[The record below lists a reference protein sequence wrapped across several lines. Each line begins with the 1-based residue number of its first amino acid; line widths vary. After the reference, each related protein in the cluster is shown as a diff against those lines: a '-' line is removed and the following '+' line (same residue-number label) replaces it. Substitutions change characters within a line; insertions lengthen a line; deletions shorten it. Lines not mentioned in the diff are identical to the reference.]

1 MQTVAALCLL
11 FISCMTCLLK
21 SKWKLEILCQ
31 RAICLPTNHP
41 PTFHRLPSVHRW
53 TCTQS
58 SISPQY
64 NLCEQMVQIRDDH
77 IRFISELARYSNSE
91 VVTGSGLDSQ
101 KSDEEYR
108 ELFDLALRGLQ
119 LLSKWS
125 THVMEVVSKDGDR
138 WMWFFHLSSIYNTSV
153 PLSTRGSW
161 SIQQINSVIRTV
173 QEQRRSM
180 NAPHATI
187 TLVKRNLHSLRSLP
201 WSKGCR

>member
-1 MQTVAALCLL
+1 MEVSERCL
-11 FISCMTCLLK
+11 
-21 SKWKLEILCQ
+21 
-31 RAICLPTNHP
+31 
-41 PTFHRLPSVHRW
+41 VHRW

-64 NLCEQMVQIRDDH
+64 NLCEQMVQIREDH

-125 THVMEVVSKDGDR
+125 THVMEVVSEA
-138 WMWFFHLSSIYNTSV
+138 
-153 PLSTRGSW
+153 RG
-161 SIQQINSVIRTV
+161 
-173 QEQRRSM
+173 
-180 NAPHATI
+180 
-187 TLVKRNLHSLRSLP
+187 LVVKACGWGES
-201 WSKGCR
+201 CC

>member
-1 MQTVAALCLL
+1 MSHSFFSFPFL
-11 FISCMTCLLK
+11 
-21 SKWKLEILCQ
+21 
-31 RAICLPTNHP
+31 
-41 PTFHRLPSVHRW
+41 HRW

-64 NLCEQMVQIRDDH
+64 NLCEQMVQIREDH

-125 THVMEVVSKDGDR
+125 THVMEVVRAPSSLCVDIGSN
-138 WMWFFHLSSIYNTSV
+138 FFSQLLLLFV
-153 PLSTRGSW
+153 
-161 SIQQINSVIRTV
+161 
-173 QEQRRSM
+173 
-180 NAPHATI
+180 TI
-187 TLVKRNLHSLRSLP
+187 SGVVAVLVEAGPSHR
-201 WSKGCR
+201 

>member
-1 MQTVAALCLL
+1 MYLDYTSALNRTQNQLFLTTAPSAPAHPQTLRLL
-11 FISCMTCLLK
+11 HFV
-21 SKWKLEILCQ
+21 
-31 RAICLPTNHP
+31 P
-41 PTFHRLPSVHRW
+41 RW

-64 NLCEQMVQIRDDH
+64 NLCEQMVQIREDH

-125 THVMEVVSKDGDR
+125 THVMEVVSKARD
-138 WMWFFHLSSIYNTSV
+138 
-153 PLSTRGSW
+153 
-161 SIQQINSVIRTV
+161 
-173 QEQRRSM
+173 
-180 NAPHATI
+180 
-187 TLVKRNLHSLRSLP
+187 
-201 WSKGCR
+201 

>member
-1 MQTVAALCLL
+1 MMAVPERC
-11 FISCMTCLLK
+11 F
-21 SKWKLEILCQ
+21 
-31 RAICLPTNHP
+31 
-41 PTFHRLPSVHRW
+41 FHRW

-64 NLCEQMVQIRDDH
+64 NLCEQMVQIREDH

-125 THVMEVVSKDGDR
+125 THVMEVVSKAWRLAGCGWGKAPVDWKMLCRLGLFVALVS
-138 WMWFFHLSSIYNTSV
+138 FFPQYSWKLVHPTDKFCNKDCPGTAEEYERATRYNYTSEEKFALV
-153 PLSTRGSW
+153 E
-161 SIQQINSVIRTV
+161 VIAMIKGLQV
-173 QEQRRSM
+173 
-180 NAPHATI
+180 
-187 TLVKRNLHSLRSLP
+187 NL
-201 WSKGCR
+201 

>member
-1 MQTVAALCLL
+1 MLSNQRLL
-11 FISCMTCLLK
+11 TTAPSA
-21 SKWKLEILCQ
+21 Q
-31 RAICLPTNHP
+31 P
-41 PTFHRLPSVHRW
+41 PNPPIFSHSVPRW

-64 NLCEQMVQIRDDH
+64 NLCEQMVQIREDH

-125 THVMEVVSKDGDR
+125 THVMEVVSKKNRGT
-138 WMWFFHLSSIYNTSV
+138 WLCFFCVGVETVCAPLCVGLSMVLQLIICGFDLFIALFVSSSI
-153 PLSTRGSW
+153 RGSW
-161 SIQQINSVIRTV
+161 SIPRINSVTRTV

-180 NAPHATI
+180 NGPRDTI
-187 TLVKRNLHSLRSLP
+187 TPVRRNLLWWRSLP
-201 WSKGCR
+201 

>member
-1 MQTVAALCLL
+1 MDLSGHLNYRYALNLCTIYSRPILHLL
-11 FISCMTCLLK
+11 HF
-21 SKWKLEILCQ
+21 
-31 RAICLPTNHP
+31 
-41 PTFHRLPSVHRW
+41 VHRW

-64 NLCEQMVQIRDDH
+64 NRCEQMVQIREDH

-125 THVMEVVSKDGDR
+125 THVMEVVSKSEG
-138 WMWFFHLSSIYNTSV
+138 LSVCVCVWVGGEKTFV
-153 PLSTRGSW
+153 
-161 SIQQINSVIRTV
+161 QQTV
-173 QEQRRSM
+173 C
-180 NAPHATI
+180 
-187 TLVKRNLHSLRSLP
+187 V
-201 WSKGCR
+201 G

>member
-1 MQTVAALCLL
+1 MFLL
-11 FISCMTCLLK
+11 LLHF
-21 SKWKLEILCQ
+21 
-31 RAICLPTNHP
+31 LP
-41 PTFHRLPSVHRW
+41 RW

-64 NLCEQMVQIRDDH
+64 NLCEQMVQIREDH

-125 THVMEVVSKDGDR
+125 THVMEVVSKARGWLILHGGRGEQACDAACGLRCGDICG
-138 WMWFFHLSSIYNTSV
+138 FTIDCLFDLFTALFVSFSIH
-153 PLSTRGSW
+153 GS
-161 SIQQINSVIRTV
+161 
-173 QEQRRSM
+173 
-180 NAPHATI
+180 
-187 TLVKRNLHSLRSLP
+187 
-201 WSKGCR
+201 